1 MIDNALA
8 AFLQEGVGI
17 HIGTRNGVLHPNGAR
32 AIAVQVEPDGRH
44 LVVYVARVAAARI
57 LPDLEANGQAAVGFG
72 RPIDDRAC
80 QVKGVFVS
88 VRDATEDE
96 RSRVS
101 AQWDGFLSS
110 LEKIGIPRAAT
121 RTWVTW
127 PAVAIRLRVNA
138 LFNQTPG
145 PGAGAPLAS
154 PTNTGTPP

>member
-1 MIDNALA
+1 MIDTGLA

-17 HIGTRNGVLHPNGAR
+17 HIGTRNAALQPNGAR
-32 AIAVQVEPDGRH
+32 AIAVRVEADGEH

-57 LPDLEANGQAAVGFG
+57 LPDLEANGQAAVSFG

-80 QVKGVFVS
+80 QVKGAFVS
-88 VRDATEDE
+88 LRDATEEE
-96 RSRVS
+96 RPLVR

-121 RTWVTW
+121 QTWVTW

-145 PGAGAPLAS
+145 PGAGAPLES
-154 PTNTGTPP
+154 PTNTGTPR